1 MDGWNNYD
9 STWFCFVYYWR
20 LRNGF
25 RIFIHSDNADLYR
38 TGTDLDRKE
47 VKGLNTYE
55 MLLKDSATLRIIE
68 QIIKNHDGA
77 TVSDAAK
84 EDKKALNEI
93 RKVIKALYNE
103 N

>member
-1 MDGWNNYD
+1 M
-9 STWFCFVYYWR
+9 
-20 LRNGF
+20 
-25 RIFIHSDNADLYR
+25 
-38 TGTDLDRKE
+38 
-47 VKGLNTYE
+47 NTYE